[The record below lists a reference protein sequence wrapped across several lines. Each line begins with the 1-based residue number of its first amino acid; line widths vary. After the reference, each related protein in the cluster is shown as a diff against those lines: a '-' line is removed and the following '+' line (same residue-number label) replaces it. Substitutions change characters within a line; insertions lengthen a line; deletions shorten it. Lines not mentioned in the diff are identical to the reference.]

1 MNVNL
6 RGERKH
12 RPFGIQYFQV
22 SLAIICV
29 SREQIFAVRDDWL
42 LGFSIH
48 EQREQHIK
56 RKGRQSSQI
65 FSLSAV
71 RDVRNFFGST
81 QREVRATPEIRNK
94 LTDSRRS
101 LLTRARLTTQG
112 KKGYPSSKH
121 QFVTH
126 SITNIRSSTNS
137 YEESTRKVYFHEILK
152 TEKLLLIRPGEDKT
166 KKKTKVKSKE
176 GLMRLK
182 LQIPLLFP
190 WNIFD
195 DVD

>member
-1 MNVNL
+1 MTDYWDSPFMNNVNNTL
-6 RGERKH
+6 KGKEGNLPKFSRCPRFEMSE
-12 RPFGIQYFQV
+12 I
-22 SLAIICV
+22 SLGA
-29 SREQIFAVRDDWL
+29 L
-42 LGFSIH
+42 
-48 EQREQHIK
+48 
-56 RKGRQSSQI
+56 
-65 FSLSAV
+65 
-71 RDVRNFFGST
+71 

-137 YEESTRKVYFHEILK
+137 YEESTRKVYFYEILK

-166 KKKTKVKSKE
+166 KKKTKIKSKE

-190 WNIFD
+190 
-195 DVD
+195 

>member
-1 MNVNL
+1 MFQGNKFLRFEMTWDSPFMNNVNNTL
-6 RGERKH
+6 KGKEGNLPKFSRCPRFEMSE
-12 RPFGIQYFQV
+12 I
-22 SLAIICV
+22 SLGA
-29 SREQIFAVRDDWL
+29 
-42 LGFSIH
+42 
-48 EQREQHIK
+48 
-56 RKGRQSSQI
+56 
-65 FSLSAV
+65 LS
-71 RDVRNFFGST
+71 
-81 QREVRATPEIRNK
+81 EIRNK

-137 YEESTRKVYFHEILK
+137 YEESTRKVYFYEILK

-166 KKKTKVKSKE
+166 KKKTKIKSKE

-190 WNIFD
+190 
-195 DVD
+195 

>member
-1 MNVNL
+1 MNNVNNTL
-6 RGERKH
+6 KGKEGNLTN
-12 RPFGIQYFQV
+12 F
-22 SLAIICV
+22 L
-29 SREQIFAVRDDWL
+29 AVRGSRCPKFLWE
-42 LGFSIH
+42 H
-48 EQREQHIK
+48 
-56 RKGRQSSQI
+56 
-65 FSLSAV
+65 SA
-71 RDVRNFFGST
+71 RSPGH
-81 QREVRATPEIRNK
+81 ARNK
-94 LTDSRRS
+94 KQLTDSRRS

-137 YEESTRKVYFHEILK
+137 YEESTRKVYFYEILK

-166 KKKTKVKSKE
+166 KKKTKIKSKE

-190 WNIFD
+190 
-195 DVD
+195 